1 MRKLIPQ
8 VIPMTVAA
16 WTAFSGALWAQENP
30 VVVELFTSQGCS
42 SCPPADALLH
52 DLAGRDD
59 VIPLALHVDYWD
71 YIGWKDVFAK
81 AQFTKRQKGYA
92 RAGGWRTIYTPQ
104 MVINGA
110 EDVVGSRPM
119 KVTDLIRKHSK
130 QAPRVD
136 LNVSRSGGKLLITAR
151 ALQTGEPCDIHIVRY
166 EPLQDVKITR
176 GENAGR
182 SLTYSHIVKDWQKV
196 ARWDGQGTYQSQ
208 LPLKGKGPVVVI
220 LQEPGHGAIV
230 AAARLR

>member
-8 VIPMTVAA
+8 LSAMSIVA
-16 WTAFSGALWAQENP
+16 WTAFSGALWAQENQ
-30 VVVELFTSQGCS
+30 VVVELYTSQGCS

-52 DLAGRDD
+52 ELAGRDD

-71 YIGWKDVFAK
+71 YIGWKDSFAQAK
-81 AQFTKRQKGYA
+81 FTKRQKGYA

-119 KVTDLIRKHSK
+119 KVTDLIRKHAK
-130 QAPRVD
+130 RAPRVD
-136 LNVSRSGGKLLITAR
+136 LDVSRSGNTLRINAKSLAGS
-151 ALQTGEPCDIHIVRY
+151 EPCDIHIVRY
-166 EPLQDVKITR
+166 EPTEEVKITR
-176 GENAGR
+176 GENSGR
-182 SLTYSHIVKDWQKV
+182 SLTYSHIVKDWQRV
-196 ARWDGQGTYQSQ
+196 EQWNGQGTYSAKFS
-208 LPLKGKGPVVVI
+208 LKGQGPVVVI
-220 LQEPGHGAIV
+220 LQEPNHGAIV